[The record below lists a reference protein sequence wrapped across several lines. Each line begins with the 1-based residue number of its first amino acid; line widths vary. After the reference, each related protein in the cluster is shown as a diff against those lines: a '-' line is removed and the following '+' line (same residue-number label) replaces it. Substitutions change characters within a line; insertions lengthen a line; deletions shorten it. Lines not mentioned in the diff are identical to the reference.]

1 MSEAKKYVPV
11 DDFSKFKLKMLT
23 RLDRKNL
30 YLCRRKRTLIEQEET
45 ELQSISPCFSPNC
58 EQKMLNLKI
67 IPRSTNTMI
76 YDNSTLIDNSSTVL
90 SMTRALNECISRGGI
105 KEIRIATGYWDMK
118 GMECVFDA
126 LKTFLDSEGTTL
138 KLLIGKDPY
147 VYANQ
152 LKNPVFKDFKYPND
166 YVKRHISELQFIEE
180 DERLV
185 RLLLDYCD
193 GDDAKFRIKLYNKN
207 AEDESQFL
215 HSKCYIFSG
224 KSESRW
230 AVGIIGSSNFT
241 KQGLEGNAELNYLQN
256 QIQFVDFHDDEGAH
270 KGHVQ
275 WFEEKWAMAENWN
288 KEFLEQILRKSE
300 IVQHIEKKKEKSQ
313 DQPKDLTPYE
323 VYIKYL
329 QEQLGDIADPKS
341 SQVLKSYLPSDY
353 STLSYQMDAVQQCFY
368 IMRQHGGFI
377 LGDVVGLGKTV
388 VGLLIIK
395 KFLAEAATLNRDRKV
410 LIVTPPAIKKAWE
423 NTIADFDEDALDKVG
438 GCVRFITTGSI
449 GKLVDEAGETEEEGD
464 GDEFDGEL
472 GYDNYGLVIIDES
485 HNFRNNQTQKYQDLD
500 TLIGD
505 IQLRTGNAPFV
516 GLLSATPQNNSPLDL
531 KNQIYLFQ
539 REPNK
544 STLPNIPGGKLDS
557 FMTRMVRDFDLA
569 RKDSSPE
576 GKRLLQF
583 VASEVRSKVLNDLV
597 VRRTRTDIKVHY
609 ADDSANLK
617 FPTVKGPYKLEYR
630 LDSELCN
637 LFSDTISAIVKEDYM
652 PFDPEKN
659 LGFYRYTAISYF
671 KSPEHKRLYEGRNIS
686 ADRVSKQLSNIM
698 RILLV
703 KRLES
708 SFAAFK
714 TSLHNLQ
721 QYTQNMIDMLEN
733 DTVYICPDVDVNHVI
748 EKAGSLKKAIP
759 VLDSHIARK
768 GKNNLMFHASDF
780 QDEYLENLR
789 QDLKLITRLCKRW
802 DKNDYDPKMDSFKAN
817 LGKMFSE
824 TINNPH
830 GYDKPRLVIFTEAI
844 DTLDSLVRYINASGH
859 KALRISAENRD
870 EMHDAIVENFDAN
883 SKVKKDDFDVLVTT
897 EVLAEGVNLHRANVI
912 LNYDTPWNATRLMQR
927 IGRVNR
933 IGSKEEF
940 VHVFNFYPTMES
952 NEQIRLVEIAY
963 AKLQAFHTMFGED
976 NKVFSEMEE
985 LSEADFNKLVEDEES
1000 PFGKYIADLKAFQK
1014 EHAER
1019 YAYIASLPLETLG
1032 GVLKNDVDGPVV
1044 AVVVAQNRGMTNIL
1058 YTPEV
1063 TNVISPLEC
1072 MAELKCEPDAEYSSD
1087 FTTINADKK
1096 KAIIMCYQQHVTQ
1109 MSSSKDA
1116 KKICIDASNYLHK
1129 IRKDVT
1135 SKSALDCWDS
1145 ANKALRNNNITVAK
1159 RILKYKEERE
1169 LNGISLFGADMDINL
1184 WLESAFSSIA
1194 EKAAAKY
1201 GEPVIALC
1209 EEK

>member
-1 MSEAKKYVPV
+1 
-11 DDFSKFKLKMLT
+11 
-23 RLDRKNL
+23 
-30 YLCRRKRTLIEQEET
+30 
-45 ELQSISPCFSPNC
+45 
-58 EQKMLNLKI
+58 
-67 IPRSTNTMI
+67 MI
-76 YDNSTLIDNSSTVL
+76 YDNSTLIDNSSTAL
-90 SMTRALNECISRGGI
+90 SMTRALRECISRDSI

-118 GMECVFDA
+118 GMECVYDA
-126 LKTFLDSEGTTL
+126 LKAFLDKDETSL

-152 LKNPVFKDFKYPND
+152 LKNPSLKDFRYPND
-166 YVKRHISELQFIEE
+166 FVKRHISELQFIEE
-180 DERLV
+180 DERLI

-224 KSESRW
+224 KDDRSW
-230 AVGIIGSSNFT
+230 AIGIIGSSNFT
-241 KQGLEGNAELNYLQN
+241 KQGLEGNAELNYLESQR
-256 QIQFVDFHDDEGAH
+256 QFVDFHDEDGIG
-270 KGHVQ
+270 KGHIQ
-275 WFEEKWAMAENWN
+275 WFDEKWELAEDWN
-288 KEFLEQILRKSE
+288 QEFIEQILRKSSIGE
-300 IVQHIEKKKEKSQ
+300 RVIEKKEKEQKP
-313 DQPKDLTPYE
+313 QPKDLTPYE

-341 SQVLKSYLPSDY
+341 SQILKSYLPSGY
-353 STLSYQMDAVQQCFY
+353 SSLSYQMDAVQQCFY

-395 KFLAEAATLNRDRKV
+395 KYLAEAATLNRDRKV

-423 NTIADFDEDALDKVG
+423 NTIADFDRDALNKVND
-438 GCVRFITTGSI
+438 CVRFITTGSLS
-449 GKLVDEAGETEEEGD
+449 KLIDEAAAIEESD
-464 GDEFDGEL
+464 TDEFDGDL
-472 GYDNYGLVIIDES
+472 GYDNYGLIIIDES

-500 TLIGD
+500 QLIGD
-505 IQLRTGNAPFV
+505 IQLRTGNAPFI

-557 FMTRMVRDFDLA
+557 FMTRMVHDFDLA

-576 GKRLLQF
+576 GKRLLQY

-609 ADDSANLK
+609 AEDSANLK

-630 LDSELCN
+630 LDMELCK
-637 LFSDTISAIVKEDYM
+637 LFSDTISAIVKEDYV

-733 DTVYICPDVDVNHVI
+733 NTVYICPDVDVNSVI
-748 EKAGSLKKAIP
+748 AKAGGLKKAIP
-759 VLDSHIARK
+759 VLNAHIAKK
-768 GKNNLMFHASDF
+768 GKNNLMFHTSDF
-780 QDEYLENLR
+780 KDEYLDDLR
-789 QDLKLITRLCKRW
+789 QDLILITRLCKRW

-817 LGKMFSE
+817 LSKMFAD

-830 GYDKPRLVIFTEAI
+830 GYDLPRLVIFTEAI
-844 DTLDSLVRYINASGH
+844 DTLDSLTRYINASGH
-859 KALRISAENRD
+859 KALRVSAENRD
-870 EMHDAIVENFDAN
+870 DMHDAIVENFDAN
-883 SKVKKDDFDVLVTT
+883 SKVKKDDYDVLITT

-1000 PFGKYIADLKAFQK
+1000 PFGKYIADLKAYQK
-1014 EHAER
+1014 DNSDR
-1019 YAYIASLPLETLG
+1019 YSYISSLPLETLG
-1032 GVLKNDVDGPVV
+1032 GVIKNDTDGPVI
-1044 AVVVAQNRGMTNIL
+1044 AVVVAQNRGMTNIMH
-1058 YTPEV
+1058 TPDGAR
-1063 TNVISPLEC
+1063 VISPLEC
-1072 MAELKCEPDAEYSSD
+1072 MAELKCEPTAIYSSD
-1087 FTTINADKK
+1087 FNTINEDKK
-1096 KAIIMCYQQHVTQ
+1096 QSIIMCYQQHVTQ
-1109 MSSSKDA
+1109 MGNAKEARKACTDA
-1116 KKICIDASNYLHK
+1116 ARYLHL
-1129 IRKDVT
+1129 IRAEIT
-1135 SKSALDCWDS
+1135 TPEALRCWDS
-1145 ANKALRNNNITVAK
+1145 ANRALRNNNMTVAK
-1159 RILKYKEERE
+1159 KILKFKEERE
-1169 LNGISLFGADMDINL
+1169 LQGDSLFGVDVDINM
-1184 WLESAFSSIA
+1184 WVESAFSSIA
-1194 EKAAAKY
+1194 EKAVAKY

>member
-1 MSEAKKYVPV
+1 
-11 DDFSKFKLKMLT
+11 
-23 RLDRKNL
+23 
-30 YLCRRKRTLIEQEET
+30 
-45 ELQSISPCFSPNC
+45 
-58 EQKMLNLKI
+58 
-67 IPRSTNTMI
+67 MI
-76 YDNSTLIDNSSTVL
+76 YDNSTLIDNSSTAL
-90 SMTRALNECISRGGI
+90 SMTQALNQCISRTGI

-118 GMECVFDA
+118 GMECVYDA
-126 LKTFLDSEGTTL
+126 LKAFLDRENTSL

-166 YVKRHISELQFIEE
+166 YVKRHISELQFIEK

-185 RLLLDYCD
+185 RLLLDYCG
-193 GDDAKFRIKLYNKN
+193 GDDAKFQIRLYNKN

-215 HSKCYIFSG
+215 HSKCYIFTG
-224 KSESRW
+224 KQDRSW
-230 AVGIIGSSNFT
+230 AIGIIGSSNFT
-241 KQGLEGNAELNYLQN
+241 KQGLEGNAELNYLESQR
-256 QIQFVDFHDDEGAH
+256 QFVDFHDEDGIG
-270 KGHVQ
+270 KGHIQ
-275 WFEEKWAMAENWN
+275 WFEEKWEHAEKWN
-288 KEFLEQILRKSE
+288 QEFLEQILRKSE
-300 IVQHIEKKKEKSQ
+300 IVKHIEAKKERPQ
-313 DQPKDLTPYE
+313 EQPKQLTPYE

-341 SQVLKSYLPSDY
+341 SQVLKSYLPTDY

-368 IMRQHGGFI
+368 IMRHHGGFI

-395 KFLAEAATLNRDRKV
+395 KFLAEAATLQRDRKV

-438 GCVRFITTGSI
+438 DCVRFITTGSI
-449 GKLVDEAGETEEEGD
+449 GKLVDEAREDREED
-464 GDEFDGEL
+464 GDEFDGAL
-472 GYDNYGLVIIDES
+472 GYDNYGLIIIDES

-505 IQLRTGNAPFV
+505 IQLRTGNAPYI
-516 GLLSATPQNNSPLDL
+516 GLLSATPQNNSPEDL

-539 REPNK
+539 RTPNQ
-544 STLPNIPGGKLDS
+544 SSLTNLNPDHKLDA
-557 FMTRMVRDFDLA
+557 FMSRMIKNFNDA

-576 GKRLLQF
+576 GKRMLHY
-583 VASEVRSKVLNDLV
+583 VSEEVRKRVLNELV
-597 VRRTRTDIKVHY
+597 VRRTRTDIKKHY
-609 ADDSANLK
+609 AADSENLR
-617 FPTVKGPYKLEYR
+617 FPTIKGPYKLEYH
-630 LDSELCN
+630 LDSELCT

-686 ADRVSKQLSNIM
+686 ADRVSRQLSNIM

-721 QYTQNMIDMLEN
+721 QYTQNMIDMLQN
-733 DTVYICPDVDVNHVI
+733 DTVYICPDVDVNDVI

-759 VLDSHIARK
+759 VLDSHMARK

-780 QDEYLENLR
+780 QDVYLENLR
-789 QDLKLITRLCKRW
+789 QDLMLITRLCKRW

-883 SKVKKDDFDVLVTT
+883 SKIKKDDYDVLVTT

-1019 YAYIASLPLETLG
+1019 YAYITSLPLETLG
-1032 GVLKNDVDGPVV
+1032 GVLKNDVNGPVV

-1058 YTPEV
+1058 YTPEA
-1063 TNVISPLEC
+1063 TKVISPLEC
-1072 MAELKCEPDAEYSSD
+1072 MAELKCEHDAEYSSD

-1109 MSSSKDA
+1109 MSNSKDA
-1116 KKICIDASNYLHK
+1116 KRNCTEAAKYLHE
-1129 IRKDVT
+1129 IRSEIT
-1135 SKSALDCWDS
+1135 SEEALKCWDS
-1145 ANKALRNNNITVAK
+1145 ANKALRGNNITVAK
-1159 RILKYKEERE
+1159 KILKYKEERE
-1169 LNGISLFGADMDINL
+1169 QKGVSLFGADWDINV
-1184 WLESAFSSIA
+1184 WLESAFSTIA
-1194 EKAAAKY
+1194 EKAKVKY